1 MVLLGIRTAWR
12 VELDASPA
20 ELTFGTALHLPGEFV
35 ESSGKNFI
43 ESDFLANLQKQMN
56 ELAPVQTSNH
66 ATQRRERVPASIDSA
81 DFVFVRRDARAPPLT
96 RPYTGPFRVITRHE
110 KYFEIEMN
118 GKKDSVSIDR
128 LKPAFIEN
136 KDSAVVCYGPRVQ
149 EQTESSPS
157 CTTQPLVV
165 KNKRGRPSRA
175 VLEQRRHLADTAK
188 RESLARREQDQDRQT
203 RFGRVVRPPDR
214 F

>member
-35 ESSGKNFI
+35 ESSGKNFVD
-43 ESDFLANLQKQMN
+43 SDFLSNLQKQMN
-56 ELAPVQTSNH
+56 NLTPIQTTNH
-66 ATQRRERVPASIDSA
+66 ATRRQERVPTSLDSA
-81 DFVFVRRDARAPPLT
+81 KFVFVRRDARAPPLT

-110 KYFEIEMN
+110 KYFEIDMN
-118 GKKDSVSIDR
+118 GKKDTVSVDR
-128 LKPAFIEN
+128 LKPAFIEETT
-136 KDSAVVCYGPRVQ
+136 DSAVVCYGPRV
-149 EQTESSPS
+149 EKQTEISPS
-157 CTTQPLVV
+157 RATQPL
-165 KNKRGRPSRA
+165 KNRRGRPSKET
-175 VLEQRRHLADTAK
+175 LEQRRHLAEAEAETRA
-188 RESLARREQDQDRQT
+188 RETLAREQDRQT